1 MNWKYSE
8 NGGEREDVCRMTIEN
23 GYGFK
28 MSVEIPTDCPMD
40 EQMEAVTRLLYGSGW
55 MLSHI
60 RDRMRDEAERID
72 NEINN
77 MESVGN
83 GQGAD

>member
-1 MNWKYSE
+1 MDYSSTNVSI
-8 NGGEREDVCRMTIEN
+8 NGLCRMTIEN
-23 GYGFK
+23 GFGLK

>member
-1 MNWKYSE
+1 MDYSSTNVSI
-8 NGGEREDVCRMTIEN
+8 NGLCRMTIEN

-28 MSVEIPTDCPMD
+28 MSVEIPTDSPMD

-83 GQGAD
+83 GK

>member
-1 MNWKYSE
+1 MDYSSTNVSI
-8 NGGEREDVCRMTIEN
+8 NGLCRMTIEN
-23 GYGFK
+23 GFGLK
-28 MSVEIPTDCPMD
+28 MSVEIPTDSPMD

-77 MESVGN
+77 MESVGH

>member
-1 MNWKYSE
+1 MDYLSTNVRI
-8 NGGEREDVCRMTIEN
+8 NGLFRMTIEN
-23 GYGFK
+23 GYGIK
-28 MSVEIPTDCPMD
+28 MSVEIPTDSPMD

-83 GQGAD
+83 GTGAY

>member
-1 MNWKYSE
+1 MDYLSTDISL
-8 NGGEREDVCRMTIEN
+8 NGIFRMTIEN
-23 GYGFK
+23 GLGLK
-28 MSVEIPTDCPMD
+28 ASVEIPKDCPLD

-77 MESVGN
+77 MESVRD
-83 GQGAD
+83 GQG